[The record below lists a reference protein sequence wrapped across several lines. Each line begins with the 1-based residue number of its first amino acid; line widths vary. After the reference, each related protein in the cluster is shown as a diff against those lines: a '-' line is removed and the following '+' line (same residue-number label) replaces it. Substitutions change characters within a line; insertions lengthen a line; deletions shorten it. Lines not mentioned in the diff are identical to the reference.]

1 MQTVPCRDEQEARR
15 RADKALAP
23 GGKVVGAHVL
33 SVVVDEVAGE
43 YDEPRV
49 IAAFGEVPEAA

>member
-1 MQTVPCRDEQEARR
+1 MPCRDEQEARR
-15 RADKALAP
+15 RADKAPAP

-33 SVVVDEVAGE
+33 SAVVDKVAGE